1 MNPTVLVYG
10 SLAAAIVFEVIGTTF
25 LQKSEQF
32 SKLVPTAAMVLFYVA
47 SFYLLSQALKGLP
60 LGIAYAMWSGL
71 GIVLTAAVGLLV
83 FKQSLD
89 MPALIGM
96 GLIIAGVVVM
106 NVFSTSVSH

>member
-1 MNPTVLVYG
+1 MSALVYA

-32 SKLVPTAAMVLFYVA
+32 SRLVPTAAMVVFYVM
-47 SFYLLSQALKGLP
+47 SFYLLSHALKTLP

-71 GIVLTAAVGLLV
+71 GIVLTTAVGFLV

-89 MPALIGM
+89 LAALAGI
-96 GLIIAGVVVM
+96 GLIIAGVLVM
-106 NVFSTSVSH
+106 NLFSSSVSH

>member
-1 MNPTVLVYG
+1 MNAMLINYA

-32 SKLVPTAAMVLFYVA
+32 SRLVPTGAMVFFYVI

-60 LGIAYAMWSGL
+60 LGVAYAMWSGL
-71 GIVLTAAVGLLV
+71 GIVLTAIVGIVV
-83 FKQSLD
+83 FKQWLD
-89 MPALIGM
+89 LPALAGM

-106 NVFSTSVSH
+106 NAFSSSVSH

>member
-1 MNPTVLVYG
+1 MNPAALVYA

-32 SKLVPTAAMVLFYVA
+32 TRMVPTAAMVLFYVA

-71 GIVLTAAVGLLV
+71 GIVLTAAIGLIV

-89 MPALIGM
+89 LAALVGM

-106 NVFSTSVSH
+106 NLFSNTVSH

>member
-1 MNPTVLVYG
+1 MNPSLLVYG
-10 SLAAAIVFEVIGTTF
+10 SLAAAIVLEVIGTTF

-89 MPALIGM
+89 MPALVGM

-106 NVFSTSVSH
+106 NLFSNSVSH